1 MIDFSNE
8 TPELELETLGMF
20 HIVAYLHLF
29 PEIQF
34 PLNKIVENQ
43 TTLKMLYLKVL
54 RYLHGSKSGSINK
67 QKLYF

>member
-8 TPELELETLGMF
+8 TLELELETLGMF

-34 PLNKIVENQ
+34 PLNKNIVNILQEYAVNISAHIA
-43 TTLKMLYLKVL
+43 K
-54 RYLHGSKSGSINK
+54 R
-67 QKLYF
+67 